1 MKYLIGYVFIGL
13 LISGMI
19 LPIIRKSVEENNPDT
34 PKQRKDFIVFLTML
48 LMAAVWPVAVG
59 AMMRRIFAKRT

>member
-19 LPIIRKSVEENNPDT
+19 MPIIQKRVEENNPDT

-59 AMMRRIFAKRT
+59 AMIRRVFAKRS

>member
-19 LPIIRKSVEENNPDT
+19 MPIIQKRVEENNPDT

>member
-19 LPIIRKSVEENNPDT
+19 MPIIQKRVEENNPDT

-59 AMMRRIFAKRT
+59 AMMRRIFAKRA

>member
-19 LPIIRKSVEENNPDT
+19 MPIIQKRVEENNPDT

-48 LMAAVWPVAVG
+48 LMAAVWPVAVA